1 MPGLINRLISMQTLF
16 IDTPARLREFSQAIS
31 GSPWLAVDTEFLRE
45 RTYYPEFCLLQVAN
59 DRVAACIDPLALKD
73 LAPILDVLYAPAILK
88 VFHAGRQD
96 LEIFFQLR
104 GALPLPLFDTQLA
117 APLLGYQE
125 QIGYAGLVAEMLGI
139 TLSKAHARTDWSKR
153 PLSPEQ
159 FAYAADDVILL
170 GQLYPVL
177 HGQLESLGRLEWLE
191 EDFAALAE
199 PAIYRNDPE
208 NAWQRV
214 SGIYKLNGKTLAVAQ
229 ELAIWRERVAKRDN
243 LPRGWIFKD
252 DTLLDLARL
261 RPATP
266 EQLGTLRGLGERT
279 VKRSGAELCRLIDDA
294 AVKPPIPL
302 SRQAVPPRPTLEQD
316 AVLDALQAVVR
327 LRAAQNRLNP
337 SVVASRKDLEWLL
350 LEKTGGAL
358 REGWRQHLV
367 GQELEELLDGT
378 VLLELSRTT
387 LRIEKKS

>member
-1 MPGLINRLISMQTLF
+1 MQTLF
-16 IDTPARLREFSQAIS
+16 IDTPAGLRDFCQAIS

-59 DRVAACIDPLALKD
+59 DRVAACIDPLALADD
-73 LAPILDVLYAPAILK
+73 LEPILDVLYEPAVLK

-96 LEIFFQLR
+96 LEIFFLLR

-117 APLLGYQE
+117 APLLGYAE
-125 QIGYAGLVAEMLGI
+125 QIGYAGLVAELLGV
-139 TLSKAHARTDWSKR
+139 TLDKAHARTDWSKR

-159 FAYAADDVILL
+159 LRYAADDVVLL
-170 GQLYPVL
+170 GRLYPML
-177 HGQLESLGRLEWLE
+177 RQQLESLGRLEWLT
-191 EDFAALAE
+191 EDFAALAD
-199 PAIYRNDPE
+199 PAIYRNAPE
-208 NAWQRV
+208 IAWQRV
-214 SGIYKLNGKTLAVAQ
+214 SGVYKLNGKMLAVAQ
-229 ELAIWRERVAKRDN
+229 ALAGWRETIAQRDN

-261 RPATP
+261 RPAST

-279 VKRSGAELCRLIDDA
+279 MKRFGAELCRLIQDA
-294 AVKPPIPL
+294 AARPPDPLQLKP
-302 SRQAVPPRPTLEQD
+302 SPPRPTQEQE

-337 SVVASRKDLEWLL
+337 AVVASRKDLEWLL
-350 LEKTGGAL
+350 AEKTGGAL

-367 GQELEELLDGT
+367 GEELDA
-378 VLLELSRTT
+378 LLAGEGRLTLSAAR
-387 LRIEKKS
+387 LRVESGP

>member
-1 MPGLINRLISMQTLF
+1 MQTLF
-16 IDTPARLREFSQAIS
+16 IDTPDRLREFCQAIS

-59 DRVAACIDPLALKD
+59 DRIAACIDPLALAD
-73 LAPILDVLYAPAILK
+73 LTPILDVLYDPAILK

-104 GALPLPLFDTQLA
+104 GSLPLPLFDTQLA

-125 QIGYAGLVAEMLGI
+125 QIGYGGLVAEMLGV
-139 TLSKAHARTDWSKR
+139 TLSKAHSRTDWSKR

-159 FAYAADDVILL
+159 LDYAVDDVVLL
-170 GQLYPVL
+170 GQLYPAL
-177 HGQLESLGRLEWLE
+177 RGQLESLGRLDWLD
-191 EDFAALAE
+191 EDFRALAD
-199 PAIYRNDPE
+199 PALYRNDPE

-229 ELAIWRERVAKRDN
+229 ELAIWREIVAKRDN

-266 EQLGTLRGLGERT
+266 EQLGSLRGLGERT
-279 VKRSGAELCRLIDDA
+279 VKRSGGELCRLIADA
-294 AVKPPIPL
+294 AAKPPIPL
-302 SRQAVPPRPTLEQD
+302 FRQPAPPRPTLEQE

-327 LRAAQNRLNP
+327 LRAVQNRLNP
-337 SVVASRKDLEWLL
+337 SSVASRKDLEWLL
-350 LEKTGGAL
+350 LEKTGGEL
-358 REGWRQHLV
+358 REGWRHHLV
-367 GQELEELLDGT
+367 GQELEELLEG
-378 VLLELSRTT
+378 EGGIKFSRKT
-387 LRIEKKS
+387 LQVENLRRSQYR

>member
-16 IDTPARLREFSQAIS
+16 IDTPTRLREFSQAIS

-73 LAPILDVLYAPAILK
+73 LAPILDVLYDPAILK

-159 FAYAADDVILL
+159 LAYAADDVILL

-191 EDFAALAE
+191 EDFTALAE

-229 ELAIWRERVAKRDN
+229 ELAIWREAAAKRDN

-266 EQLGTLRGLGERT
+266 EQLGALRGLGERT

-337 SVVASRKDLEWLL
+337 SVVAGRKDLEWLL
-350 LEKTGGAL
+350 LEKTGGVL

-367 GQELEELLDGT
+367 GQELDA
-378 VLLELSRTT
+378 LLEGAGRLNLSRKT
-387 LRIEKKS
+387 LNVEKSG